1 MKELIISAEGKDQEI
16 QSLQPTYHQV
26 SINWSFKE
34 PRAAIFTLQVDNDQL
49 KKEVTEAKKRE
60 EKLKN
65 ELEEGRFT
73 AGLVDL

>member
-1 MKELIISAEGKDQEI
+1 MHCWYGDL
-16 QSLQPTYHQV
+16 QV
-26 SINWSFKE
+26 SPVKE

-60 EKLKN
+60 EELKN
-65 ELEEGRFT
+65 EPEEGRFT

>member
-1 MKELIISAEGKDQEI
+1 MHFWYRDL
-16 QSLQPTYHQV
+16 QV
-26 SINWSFKE
+26 SPVKE

-49 KKEVTEAKKRE
+49 KKGVTEAKKRE
-60 EKLKN
+60 EELKN